1 MNDQQHVFDRSQ
13 VARQRRRAEPRF
25 ARHDFLFREL
35 AERLLDRLADIRQT
49 FPLAA
54 DLSPVTG
61 GLEAVRQTMGGQ
73 LGGIETLIEAG
84 EVRPARRAGPAS
96 AVLHHIACSE
106 EALPFRAG
114 SLDLILS
121 CMGLHWVNDL
131 PGAFIQMRD
140 ALRPDGLFLGVML
153 GGETLSEL
161 RQCLMEAELAETGGA
176 SPRISPMV
184 GLRDA
189 AGLLQ
194 RASFA
199 LPVADVETLTV
210 TYPDALAL
218 MRELRGMGEGNA
230 LFARTRRPMGRNVL
244 ARAAA
249 LYAQRFG
256 DAEGRI
262 TATFQA
268 LFLTGWSPSANQQQP
283 ARRGSGEI
291 SLANVFAAKDCSS

>member
-1 MNDQQHVFDRSQ
+1 MNDPQYVFDRPRLRQ
-13 VARQRRRAEPRF
+13 QRRRAAAGF

-35 AERLLDRLADIRQT
+35 GERLLDRLADVRRA

-54 DLSPVTG
+54 DLSPYPGLLG
-61 GLEAVRQTMGGQ
+61 GLRDAMGDS
-73 LGGIETLIEAG
+73 LGGIETLIETGDVRLARGAG
-84 EVRPARRAGPAS
+84 RGS
-96 AVLHHIACSE
+96 TQLGCDE

-131 PGAFIQMRD
+131 PGAMIQMRD

-153 GGETLSEL
+153 GGETLHEL

-210 TYPDALAL
+210 TYPDTLSL
-218 MRELRGMGEGNA
+218 MRDLRGMGEGNA
-230 LFARTRRPMGRNVL
+230 LATRARRPTSRAVIART
-244 ARAAA
+244 AA
-249 LYAQRFG
+249 LYAERFATA
-256 DAEGRI
+256 DGRI
-262 TATFQA
+262 NATFQA
-268 LFLTGWSPSANQQQP
+268 VFLTGWAPAANQQQP

-291 SLANVFAAKDCSS
+291 SLAEVFGAKGCGTE

>member
-1 MNDQQHVFDRSQ
+1 MNEHQHVFDRRQ
-13 VARQRRRAEPRF
+13 VRRQRRRAEAGF

-35 AERLLDRLADIRQT
+35 AERLLDRLADIRQS

-54 DLSPVTG
+54 DLSPHPG
-61 GLEAVRQTMGGQ
+61 RLAAVRRAMGGN
-73 LGGIETLIEAG
+73 LGGIETMIETADG
-84 EVRPARRAGPAS
+84 RTPGPLDSAS
-96 AVLHHIACSE
+96 LRIVCAE
-106 EALPFRAG
+106 EALPFRSN

-121 CMGLHWVNDL
+121 CMGLHWVDDL
-131 PGAFIQMRD
+131 PGALIQIRA

-153 GGETLSEL
+153 GGDTLAEL

-199 LPVADVETLTV
+199 LPVADAETLTV

-218 MRELRGMGEGNA
+218 MRDLRGMGEGNA
-230 LFARTRRPMGRNVL
+230 LAARPRKPIRRRVISH
-244 ARAAA
+244 AAA
-249 LYAQRFG
+249 LYAERHAG
-256 DAEGRI
+256 PDGRI
-262 TATFQA
+262 AAAFQA
-268 LFLTGWSPSANQQQP
+268 LFLTGWAPAANQQQP

-291 SLANVFAAKDCSS
+291 SLAEVFAEKGCDTT

>member
-1 MNDQQHVFDRSQ
+1 MTDPQQVFDRAQ
-13 VARQRRRAEPRF
+13 LRRQRRRAAAGF
-25 ARHDFLFREL
+25 TRHDFLVREL
-35 AERLLDRLADIRQT
+35 GERLLDRLADVRRS

-54 DLSPVTG
+54 DLSPCPG
-61 GLEAVRQTMGGQ
+61 ILADLRAAMNPD
-73 LGGIETLIEAG
+73 LGGIETLIETG
-84 EVRPARRAGPAS
+84 PVPLPAGPGNPRI
-96 AVLHHIACSE
+96 VCDE

-121 CMGLHWVNDL
+121 CLGLHWVNDL
-131 PGAFIQMRD
+131 PGALVQMRD

-153 GGETLSEL
+153 GGETLHEL
-161 RQCLMEAELAETGGA
+161 RQCLMEAELAACGGA

-199 LPVADVETLTV
+199 LPVADVESVTV

-230 LFARTRRPMGRNVL
+230 TLARSRRPLGRRVL
-244 ARAAA
+244 AHASA
-249 LYAQRFG
+249 LYAQRFAAA
-256 DAEGRI
+256 DGRV

-268 LFLTGWSPSANQQQP
+268 LFLTGWAPAANQQQP
-283 ARRGSGEI
+283 ARRGSGEV
-291 SLANVFAAKDCSS
+291 SLVDVFAPKGCGSA

>member
-1 MNDQQHVFDRSQ
+1 MSDQQHVFDRTQ
-13 VARQRRRAEPRF
+13 LRRQRRRAAAGF
-25 ARHDFLFREL
+25 TRHDFLYREL
-35 AERLLDRLADIRQT
+35 GERLLDRLADVRRS

-54 DLSPVTG
+54 DISPYPGVLSDLRAAMNPD
-61 GLEAVRQTMGGQ
+61 
-73 LGGIETLIEAG
+73 LGGIETLIETGPVPLPAG
-84 EVRPARRAGPAS
+84 HGNPRIV
-96 AVLHHIACSE
+96 CDE

-121 CMGLHWVNDL
+121 CLGLHWVNDL
-131 PGAFIQMRD
+131 PGALVQMRD

-153 GGETLSEL
+153 GGETLHEL
-161 RQCLMEAELAETGGA
+161 RQCLMEAELAESGGA

-199 LPVADVETLTV
+199 LPVADAESVTV
-210 TYPDALAL
+210 TYPNVLAL

-230 LFARTRRPMGRNVL
+230 TLARSRRPLGRRVL
-244 ARAAA
+244 AHASA
-249 LYAQRFG
+249 LYAQRFAAA
-256 DAEGRI
+256 DGRV

-268 LFLTGWSPSANQQQP
+268 VFLTGWAPAANQQQP
-283 ARRGSGEI
+283 ARRGSGEV
-291 SLANVFAAKDCSS
+291 SLVDIFAPKGCGST